1 MTARIEKFTT
11 AGIFALDGQEWD
23 VENNVWIVGDDAE
36 CILIDAPHDAA
47 AILAAIGDR
56 TLRAIVLTHAHSDHI
71 DAVPGVRDAT
81 GAPVMLASADRVLWD
96 QQHPNREPD
105 SDLRDG
111 DEIEVAGTTLRA
123 IATPGH
129 SPGSTCL
136 YAEDLGT
143 LFSGDTLFAGGPGA
157 TGRSFSDF
165 PTIIESI
172 RERLLTLPAET
183 RVLPGHGD
191 ETTIGSEAPHLE
203 EWIARGH

>member
-23 VENNVWIVGDDAE
+23 VENNVWIVGDETE

-71 DAVPGVRDAT
+71 DAVPSVRDAT

-111 DEIEVAGTTLRA
+111 DEIEIAGTTLRA